1 MEIVVI
7 FGLNMDDM
15 RDNENTAATLF
26 INADAK
32 GQILVCEEGLS
43 FWGGVDPDTAKIID
57 VHHPNYGELVAGKIV
72 MMSSSRGSCS
82 GSGVLLQLARKGLA
96 PAALIF
102 WKPESIL
109 TLGAIISDRLFSCP
123 VPTIRLPRTLYKAL
137 SLAKEAEIK
146 DLTLVYSK
154 KRIPLSLPSIENLR
168 LTKNDIQ
175 MLDGSE
181 GPAKQVAMEVI
192 CLMASIQHADE
203 LLDVHRAHIDGCIL
217 AHNANLDFAEKMY
230 AMGAGICIPTTINSI
245 SVDRENWQLQGQPVE
260 FGLKASRL
268 ADAYVKMG
276 AKPTFTCAPYLLNDP
291 PEKGEV
297 IGWSESN
304 AVVFAN
310 SVLGAWT
317 EKHPDYLDLFIACT
331 GRAPKAG
338 MYLAKNRLPT
348 CRIEITLPAHFQDS
362 LWPMLGWLAGTK
374 SPNGIPII
382 VGLESVQPS
391 QDDLK
396 AFSASFGTTSSAAM
410 FYINGHTYDDSFKL
424 PPYLDKF
431 KITLKELKTLWENFN
446 CGSKIIDLVAI
457 GSPHASLSECKKFAD
472 LMDGKKC
479 TNETKTI
486 ITVGRKTLNQITENG
501 VLQKLKKSDVQ
512 IIPDICWCSITE
524 PIFPV
529 ETEVVITN
537 SGKYAHY
544 GKALT
549 GRNFRFGSLEDC
561 AKAAVTGRLS
571 SAPPS
576 WLR

>member
-1 MEIVVI
+1 MT
-7 FGLNMDDM
+7 
-15 RDNENTAATLF
+15 DNENTAATLF
-26 INADAK
+26 VNADAK

-57 VHHPNYGELVAGKIV
+57 VHHPNYGELVTGKIV

-123 VPTIRLPRTLYKAL
+123 VPTIRLSRTLYKAL

-154 KRIPLSLPSIENLR
+154 KRISLSLPSIENLR

-181 GPAKQVAMEVI
+181 GPAKQIAMEVI

-203 LLDVHRAHIDGCIL
+203 LLDVNRAHIDGCIL

-230 AMGAGICIPTTINSI
+230 EMGAKTCIPTTINAI
-245 SVDRENWQLQGQPVE
+245 SVDRENWRKQGQPIE

-276 AKPTFTCAPYLLNDP
+276 AQPTFTCAPYLLDDA
-291 PEKGEV
+291 PEKGEI

-317 EKHPDYLDLFIACT
+317 EKHPDYFDLFIACT

-338 MYLAKNRLPT
+338 VYLFKNRVAV
-348 CRIEITLPAHFQDS
+348 CKIKVTLPKKFDES
-362 LWPMLGWLAGTK
+362 LWPMLGWLAGVK
-374 SPNGIPII
+374 SQNGIP
-382 VGLESVQPS
+382 VLTGLEFARPS
-391 QDDLK
+391 RDDLK
-396 AFSASFGTTSSAAM
+396 AFSAAFGTTSSAPM
-410 FYINGHTYDDSFKL
+410 FYMQGHMPDDTSL
-424 PPYLDKF
+424 PSSDLDQF
-431 KITLKELKTLWENFN
+431 EITCEDVKNLWVNFN
-446 CGSKIIDLVAI
+446 CGSNQIDLVAI
-457 GSPHASLSECKKFAD
+457 GSPHASSSECKDFAD
-472 LMDGKKC
+472 LLGGRKC
-479 TNETKTI
+479 AGETKTI
-486 ITVGRKTLNQITENG
+486 ITVGRETLNQITKNG
-501 VLQKLKKSDVQ
+501 VLQKLKKSGVQ
-512 IIPDICWCSITE
+512 IIPDICWCSITK

-529 ETEVVITN
+529 ETRVVITN

-544 GKALT
+544 GQALTSSDIRFGGLKECATAALT
-549 GRNFRFGSLEDC
+549 GYVDSNI
-561 AKAAVTGRLS
+561 
-571 SAPPS
+571 PN
-576 WLR
+576 WLL